1 MNNSS
6 AARFEKKDLHET
18 YLSLF
23 KYCLMLT
30 RNKWDA
36 EDLAQATVCKLLE
49 KYQELP
55 EDLPQALYNKAACH
69 LHIDFFRKQKRI
81 TTGFVPSDLTG
92 AKTESKIAEL
102 AEWLASVMTKK
113 QAAVFVLKEAL
124 LFKNEEI
131 AEITG
136 FTVAT
141 VKALLFRA
149 RQHTMRDGTSDID
162 RELAAAISRSLTE
175 EDPHP
180 LLNLLTL
187 VPKSNSGPT
196 ALMAA

>member
-1 MNNSS
+1 MKKSS
-6 AARFEKKDLHET
+6 AARFEKKDLTET

-23 KYCLMLT
+23 KYCLILT

-69 LHIDFFRKQKRI
+69 LHIDFYRKQKRM

-92 AKTESKIAEL
+92 ANTESKIAEL

-149 RQHTMRDGTSDID
+149 RQHSMQEGTSDID
-162 RELAAAISRSLTE
+162 GELAAAISRSLTE

-187 VPKSNSGPT
+187 VPKTNSGPM